1 MNEIPQDLVKR
12 ILRTESLAA
21 IAGVVLFAT
30 GQVTTLEEGI
40 VAGGGLIALI
50 LGRSV
55 VKAKGGG
62 G

>member
-12 ILRTESLAA
+12 LLRTETLAA
-21 IAGVVLFAT
+21 IVGVVLFSS

>member
-1 MNEIPQDLVKR
+1 MNEIPQDLLKR

-30 GQVTTLEEGI
+30 GHVTTLEEGI